1 VLIHGVAERSAG
13 ARLER
18 SRRRHQIAD
27 AELLAV
33 PHMGHEYLPPD
44 AWDLV
49 VPAILAISR

>member
-1 VLIHGVAERSAG
+1 VLIHGVAERAAG